1 MPYQIVKR
9 LPAGLTN
16 KIYLTTDNQVLRLSR
31 FTKELFLDRANE
43 INVIK
48 TLQAST
54 FVNYLPIND
63 YGYQNNKFFITTD
76 YQPDLINLS
85 KVGFSKSNIIRCQE
99 LIQKLHNIEVHPDKW
114 PIKTFNYLDFL
125 ASIQQ
130 NIQHCPF
137 QFHGK
142 QEILDAIGKLGQ
154 RPLVL
159 SHNDLSINNIVFIN
173 NRMFI
178 IDYEYTQLNDPLY
191 DVAAFISETLTTE
204 KDVQTW
210 LQSWKLDVED
220 VETTWK
226 WMRFQNY
233 LNTHWAWLM
242 YEQTGS
248 AVFKQIAEIQYKRFQ
263 KPYALIKLWK
273 EIQPLL

>member
-1 MPYQIVKR
+1 MPYQIVKK

-16 KIYLTTDNQVLRLSR
+16 KIYLTKNNQVLRLSR
-31 FTKELFLDRANE
+31 FTKELFLDRTNE
-43 INVIK
+43 INVIR

-63 YGYQNNKFFITTD
+63 YGYQDNKFFITTD

-114 PIKTFNYLDFL
+114 PIKTFNYLNFL

-137 QFHGK
+137 QFYGM

-204 KDVQTW
+204 KDVKTW
-210 LQSWKLDVED
+210 LQSWKLDAED
-220 VETTWK
+220 VEITWK

-248 AVFKQIAEIQYKRFQ
+248 SVFKHIAEIQYKRFQ
-263 KPYALIKLWK
+263 KPYPLTKWWD
-273 EIQPLL
+273 EIQPLF